1 MPDRSEHRP
10 DRVYEH
16 AGQLERTSLSWSRT
30 LLALAANG
38 VLLVHLAAGPVSWPG
53 IAGGVVL
60 TVTLAAWIVTGRTY
74 RRLRGRPATALLAR
88 GPYALGAASFVGLV
102 GVTVLVSVL
111 TYG

>member
-1 MPDRSEHRP
+1 MTDRSEYRR

-16 AGQLERTSLSWSRT
+16 AGQLERTSLSWTRT

-38 VLLVHLAAGPVSWPG
+38 VLLVHLAPGPRSWLG

-60 TVTLAAWIVTGRTY
+60 AVTLIAWIVTGSTY

-102 GVTVLVSVL
+102 GIAVLAAVL
-111 TYG
+111 AYG